1 MVNVLAPASPF
12 LSIQQPGT
20 IYMSGIITTISARE
34 ILDSRGNPT
43 VEAEVTLSGGIIG
56 RGAAP
61 SGASTGSHEAWEL
74 RDNDRNRFHG
84 KGVSAAVDNV
94 NQVIAPALVGANVL
108 DQLALDTSLIG
119 LDDSPRKK
127 RMGAN
132 AVLAVSIAA
141 AKAAC
146 QYCDLPLWRYL
157 GGVGSRIVPVPM
169 LNILNGGAHAD
180 NGVDV
185 QEFMIMPIGLP
196 TFSDSLR
203 AGSEIFHSLKNILKE
218 RNMTSGV
225 GDEGGF
231 APRLE
236 HNENALELL
245 VAAIEKAGYI
255 PGTEIGIALDIAA
268 SELCRPVPCSKP
280 EKSRQTRSS
289 LPPPKKNFA
298 YSFEGK
304 TLTAGEFV
312 EILADWVERFP
323 IISIEDGC
331 AEDDWDGWRL
341 LTEALAGRIQLV
353 GDDLFVTNTER
364 IQMGIEQGIA
374 NAVLIKPNQ
383 IGTVSETLLAVD
395 LAQRNGYEAIVSHR
409 SGETDDSFIADLA
422 VATNCGQIK
431 AGAPARGERTAK
443 YNQLLRIE
451 SELGENAIYAGEFW
465 ESEES

>member
-1 MVNVLAPASPF
+1 
-12 LSIQQPGT
+12 
-20 IYMSGIITTISARE
+20 MSGLIATITARE

-43 VEAEVTLSGGIIG
+43 VEAEVTLDNGIVG

-74 RDNDRNRFHG
+74 RDNDKSRFHG
-84 KGVSAAVDNV
+84 KGVCTAVDNV
-94 NQVIAPALVGANVL
+94 NEIIAPVLAGTDVL
-108 DQLALDTSLIG
+108 DQLALDASLTG

-127 RMGAN
+127 RIGAN
-132 AVLAVSIAA
+132 AILAVSIAA
-141 AKAAC
+141 VKAAS

-169 LNILNGGAHAD
+169 MNILNGGAHAD

-196 TFSDSLR
+196 TFSDALR
-203 AGSEIFHSLKNILKE
+203 AGSEVFHSLKRILRE
-218 RNMTSGV
+218 RNMSSGV

-236 HNENALELL
+236 HNEDALALL
-245 VAAIEKAGYI
+245 VAAIEKAGYV
-255 PGTEIGIALDIAA
+255 PGSEIGIALDIAA
-268 SELCRPVPCSKP
+268 SELCHTIASGKP

-312 EILADWVERFP
+312 EILADWVDRFP

-331 AEDDWDGWRL
+331 AEDDWDGWQL
-341 LTEALAGRIQLV
+341 LTEALANRIQLV

-364 IQMGIEQGIA
+364 IQMGIERGIA

-395 LAQRNGYEAIVSHR
+395 LAQRNGYEAVVSHR
-409 SGETDDSFIADLA
+409 SGETDDTFIADLA

-431 AGAPARGERTAK
+431 TGAPSRGERIVK

-465 ESEES
+465 ESEDV